1 MEKENEITINNGIKV
16 ILLGETGV
24 GKSSLINACVGKKF
38 DENIFSSNTCSF
50 IAKDLEINGKTY
62 KIHIWDTAGQ
72 EKYRSVNKIF
82 MKDSHI
88 VIYVYDITQKKTFKE
103 LSFWVDYSKEFI
115 GENITKGVSANK
127 IDLFDKDT
135 GEIVTKEEGQKFADN
150 IEASFKETS
159 AKICP
164 EEFSSFVE
172 ELVTNFLS
180 KNKLIRRDTISLNSK
195 DSKKNNKKKCSC

>member
-1 MEKENEITINNGIKV
+1 
-16 ILLGETGV
+16 
-24 GKSSLINACVGKKF
+24 
-38 DENIFSSNTCSF
+38 
-50 IAKDLEINGKTY
+50 
-62 KIHIWDTAGQ
+62 
-72 EKYRSVNKIF
+72 

-88 VIYVYDITQKKTFKE
+88 VIYVYDITQKKSFKE

-172 ELVTNFLS
+172 ELVTKFLS
-180 KNKLIRRDTISLNSK
+180 KNKLIRRDTISLSSK
-195 DSKKNNKKKCSC
+195 ESKKNNKKKCSC